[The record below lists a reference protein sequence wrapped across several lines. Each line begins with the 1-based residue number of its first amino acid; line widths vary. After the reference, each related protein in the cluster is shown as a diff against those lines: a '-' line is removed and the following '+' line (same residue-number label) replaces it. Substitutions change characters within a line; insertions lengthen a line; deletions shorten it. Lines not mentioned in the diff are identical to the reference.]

1 MLALLAA
8 SARLKASPRST
19 VVIDARGRGDWM
31 VNSTSNPMLIAPTIF
46 IELGQD
52 AISLASFHVTGKA
65 TIMNSPCISSLT
77 VRNRD
82 IRAAYRSARSDR
94 NIRSITAFALRQIIR
109 WADER
114 TWSSRKCR
122 SGLRKVCIDICR
134 PLSVPGSQHQIVLAS
149 DTRILSNWGRGRCG
163 RCRAPAPAPSES
175 DCHAHKDN
183 SRKRRV
189 LSHLLRNCLLG
200 SFFDR
205 GLAGVR
211 RY

>member
-1 MLALLAA
+1 MDRGGCSPGPGVAQTIGVCPGKTCSRHGANHRDGIGSRRALE
-8 SARLKASPRST
+8 
-19 VVIDARGRGDWM
+19 G
-31 VNSTSNPMLIAPTIF
+31 N
-46 IELGQD
+46 
-52 AISLASFHVTGKA
+52 
-65 TIMNSPCISSLT
+65 
-77 VRNRD
+77 RNRD

-114 TWSSRKCR
+114 TCSSRKCR

-163 RCRAPAPAPSES
+163 RWRAPAPAPSES